1 MPERKKT
8 GILSLN
14 VKKLINLHLHW
25 NTIRKLQWE
34 RLFFI
39 TRLILVRI

>member
-8 GILSLN
+8 GILSLS
-14 VKKLINLHLHW
+14 VKALINLHLVL

-34 RLFFI
+34 SLFFI
-39 TRLILVRI
+39 TRLILVQI